1 MTIHHRRS
9 RGPRNVRHRAL
20 RLVGAVSALVLV
32 VAACGDDDDSTDSSA
47 SAPTDTSA
55 TTEAPT
61 ATDPPA
67 ATEAPD
73 ATEAPAPTEAPAA
86 TDAPAATEPAAA
98 PEKAEISLG
107 ILPIADVAPVFIAID
122 QGFFADEGLTVST
135 EFAQGGAATIPALAS
150 GDLDIGFGAYPSFFN
165 AVSQDLPL
173 KIISEAN
180 RPAPLFAGLYS
191 MPDSGIVAVEDMAGK
206 TIAVNTLNN
215 VVQLAVQA
223 QLEDAGMTL
232 DDVTLVE
239 IPFPDMPATLERGD
253 VDVIS
258 VVEPFG
264 SIARNTLDATLVI
277 DMFAG
282 RMEDFPVAGFFVTDS
297 FLADNPNTVAA
308 FVRAFDK
315 AVEVAN
321 SDPDAVPTILP
332 TYIETAT
339 EESARALNY
348 PLFVSGI
355 DLEVLQRVPD
365 FMVDAGILTDPIDVA
380 EYVAD

>member
-1 MTIHHRRS
+1 
-9 RGPRNVRHRAL
+9 
-20 RLVGAVSALVLV
+20 VS
-32 VAACGDDDDSTDSSA
+32 
-47 SAPTDTSA
+47 
-55 TTEAPT
+55 TERV
-61 ATDPPA
+61 
-67 ATEAPD
+67 
-73 ATEAPAPTEAPAA
+73 
-86 TDAPAATEPAAA
+86 AA
-98 PEKAEISLG
+98 PEKAEITLG
-107 ILPIADVAPVFIAID
+107 ILPIADVAPIFIAID
-122 QGFFADEGLTVST
+122 RGFFADEGLTVST

-165 AVSQDLPL
+165 AVSQGLPL
-173 KIISEAN
+173 IIISEAN

-191 MPDSGIVAVEDMAGK
+191 LPDSGIAAVADMAGK

-223 QLEDAGMTL
+223 QLEDAGMSL
-232 DDVTLVE
+232 EDVTLVE
-239 IPFPDMPATLERGD
+239 IPFPDMVATLERGD
-253 VDVIS
+253 VDVIA

-277 DMFAG
+277 DMFAN
-282 RMEDFPVAGFFVTDS
+282 RMEEFPVAGFFVTDS

-308 FVRAFDK
+308 FIRAFNN

-321 SDPDAVPTILP
+321 SDADAVPTILP

-365 FMVDAGILTDPIDVA
+365 FMVDAGILTEPIDVA
-380 EYVAD
+380 EYVVD

>member
-1 MTIHHRRS
+1 MTIHRRRS
-9 RGPRNVRHRAL
+9 RDHRDARRAR
-20 RLVGAVSALVLV
+20 RLVGALSALALV
-32 VAACGDDDDSTDSSA
+32 VAACGGDDDDTADTTTPA
-47 SAPTDTSA
+47 ATEAPAA
-55 TTEAPT
+55 TAAPVATEAPT
-61 ATDPPA
+61 ATE
-67 ATEAPD
+67 ATEAP
-73 ATEAPAPTEAPAA
+73 P
-86 TDAPAATEPAAA
+86 ATEPVAA

-107 ILPIADVAPVFIAID
+107 ILPIADVAPVFIAIN
-122 QGFFADEGLTVST
+122 QGFFSEAGLTVST
-135 EFAQGGAATIPALAS
+135 EFTQGGAATIPALAS

-165 AVSQDLPL
+165 AVSQGLPL

-191 MPDSGIVAVEDMAGK
+191 MPDSGIAEVADMAGK
-206 TIAVNTLNN
+206 TVAVNTLNN
-215 VVQLAVQA
+215 VVQLAVEA
-223 QLEDAGMTL
+223 QLVDAGMSL

-239 IPFPDMPATLERGD
+239 IPFPDMVATLERGD
-253 VDVIS
+253 VDVIA

-264 SIARNTLDATLVI
+264 SVAKNTLDATLVI
-277 DMFAG
+277 DMFAN

-308 FVRAFDK
+308 FVRAIDR

-321 SDPDAVPTILP
+321 TDPDAVPSVLP

-355 DLEVLQRVPD
+355 DLDVLQTVPD
-365 FMVDAGILTDPIDVA
+365 FMVDAGILTEPIDVA
-380 EYVAD
+380 EYVAG

>member
-1 MTIHHRRS
+1 MRNHQRHGRVHRDGHRRTF
-9 RGPRNVRHRAL
+9 
-20 RLVGAVSALVLV
+20 RLLV
-32 VAACGDDDDSTDSSA
+32 VASSIVLVAAGCGSDDDD
-47 SAPTDTSA
+47 
-55 TTEAPT
+55 T
-61 ATDPPA
+61 AT
-67 ATEAPD
+67 
-73 ATEAPAPTEAPAA
+73 
-86 TDAPAATEPAAA
+86 TDAPVTTAASAVTAAPVDTEATVDTAAPAETSASETAAPADTEPAAP

-107 ILPIADVAPVFIAID
+107 LLPIADVAPVFIAIE

-135 EFAQGGAATIPALAS
+135 EFTQGGAATIPALAS

-191 MPDSGIVAVEDMAGK
+191 MPDSGIATVTDMTGK

-223 QLEDAGMTL
+223 QLVDAGMSL

-239 IPFPDMPATLERGD
+239 IPFPDMVATLERGD
-253 VDVIS
+253 VDVIA

-264 SIARNTLDATLVI
+264 TIARTTLNATLVI
-277 DMFAG
+277 DMFAN
-282 RMEDFPVAGFFVTDS
+282 RMEEFPVAGFFVTDS
-297 FLADNPNTVAA
+297 FLADKPNTVAG
-308 FVRAFDK
+308 FVRAFDR

-332 TYIETAT
+332 TYITTAT

-355 DLEVLQRVPD
+355 DVAILQTVPD
-365 FMVDAGILTDPIDVA
+365 FMVEAGILTEPIDA
-380 EYVAD
+380 GEYVAG

>member
-1 MTIHHRRS
+1 MTIHQRQTRVDRDSRR
-9 RGPRNVRHRAL
+9 RTF
-20 RLVGAVSALVLV
+20 RLLAAVSIVALVAV
-32 VAACGDDDDSTDSSA
+32 ACGSDDDTAATDAPLTTEPSA
-47 SAPTDTSA
+47 A
-55 TTEAPT
+55 TEAPT
-61 ATDPPA
+61 AT
-67 ATEAPD
+67 
-73 ATEAPAPTEAPAA
+73 EAPADTAAPVDTTALVTAAPA
-86 TDAPAATEPAAA
+86 DTEPAAP

-107 ILPIADVAPVFIAID
+107 LLPIADVAPVFIAID
-122 QGFFADEGLTVST
+122 RGFFADEGLTVST
-135 EFAQGGAATIPALAS
+135 EFTQGGAATIPALAS

-191 MPDSGIVAVEDMAGK
+191 MPDSGISTVNDMAGK

-223 QLEDAGMTL
+223 QLVDAGMSL

-239 IPFPDMPATLERGD
+239 IPFPDMVATLERGD
-253 VDVIS
+253 VDVIA

-264 SIARNTLDATLVI
+264 TIARTTLNATLVI
-277 DMFAG
+277 DMFAN
-282 RMEDFPVAGFFVTDS
+282 RMKDFPVAGFFVTDS

-308 FVRAFDK
+308 FIRAFDR

-332 TYIETAT
+332 TYITTAT

-355 DLEVLQRVPD
+355 DLAVLQTVPD
-365 FMVDAGILTDPIDVA
+365 FMVEAGILTDPIDVG
-380 EYVAD
+380 EYVAG

>member
-1 MTIHHRRS
+1 MTTYRRPS
-9 RGPRNVRHRAL
+9 RVQPSGRRRTF
-20 RLVGAVSALVLV
+20 RLLGAASAIALV
-32 VAACGDDDDSTDSSA
+32 VAACGSDDDTA
-47 SAPTDTSA
+47 TTGAPLTTEAAAATAAPTDTDA
-55 TTEAPT
+55 TADTAAAVDTAASDTAAPT
-61 ATDPPA
+61 DT
-67 ATEAPD
+67 
-73 ATEAPAPTEAPAA
+73 
-86 TDAPAATEPAAA
+86 AAA
-98 PEKAEISLG
+98 APPEKAEISLG

-135 EFAQGGAATIPALAS
+135 EFTQGGAATIPALAS

-191 MPDSGIVAVEDMAGK
+191 MPDSGIAAVADMAGK

-215 VVQLAVQA
+215 VVQLAVEA
-223 QLEDAGMTL
+223 QLVDAGMSL

-239 IPFPDMPATLERGD
+239 IPFPDMVATLERGD
-253 VDVIS
+253 VDVIA

-264 SIARNTLDATLVI
+264 TIARTTLNATLVI
-277 DMFAG
+277 DMFAN
-282 RMEDFPVAGFFVTDS
+282 RMEEFPVAGFFVTDS

-308 FVRAFDK
+308 FVRAFDQ

-332 TYIETAT
+332 TYITTAT

-355 DLEVLQRVPD
+355 DLAVLQTVPD
-365 FMVDAGILTDPIDVA
+365 FMVEAGILTDPIDVA
-380 EYVAD
+380 EYVAG

>member
-1 MTIHHRRS
+1 
-9 RGPRNVRHRAL
+9 
-20 RLVGAVSALVLV
+20 
-32 VAACGDDDDSTDSSA
+32 
-47 SAPTDTSA
+47 
-55 TTEAPT
+55 
-61 ATDPPA
+61 
-67 ATEAPD
+67 
-73 ATEAPAPTEAPAA
+73 
-86 TDAPAATEPAAA
+86 
-98 PEKAEISLG
+98 
-107 ILPIADVAPVFIAID
+107 
-122 QGFFADEGLTVST
+122 
-135 EFAQGGAATIPALAS
+135 
-150 GDLDIGFGAYPSFFN
+150 
-165 AVSQDLPL
+165 LPL
-173 KIISEAN
+173 NIISEAN

-191 MPDSGIVAVEDMAGK
+191 LPDSGIATVADMAGK

-239 IPFPDMPATLERGD
+239 IPFPDMVATLERGD
-253 VDVIS
+253 VDVIA

-264 SIARNTLDATLVI
+264 SLARNTLDATLVI
-277 DMFAG
+277 DMFAN
-282 RMEDFPVAGFFVTDS
+282 RMEEFPVAGFFVTDS

-308 FVRAFDK
+308 FVRAFNN

-355 DLEVLQRVPD
+355 DLAVLQTVPD
-365 FMVDAGILTDPIDVA
+365 FMVEAGILEAPIDVA
-380 EYVAD
+380 EYVAG